1 MSKRSFVVALAAAC
15 VATLAG
21 AGTVR
26 AQEHEGHEMPQ
37 MSAEE
42 MAMMEAMERAGT
54 PGPQHAMLAGMA
66 GDWTFE
72 GKFWMSPDQEP
83 MAASG
88 TATRTMIMGG
98 RVLVEKVTSS
108 YMGQPFEG
116 QGMLGYDNVAGS
128 YWSTWIDNMST
139 ALMTSTGSCDDQG
152 KCEWHATYTDP
163 MTGQQKT
170 ARMTSEH
177 GADTELHRS
186 YEAGEGGA
194 ERLSMEFKYTRA
206 R

>member
-26 AQEHEGHEMPQ
+26 AQEHEGHEMPH

-139 ALMTSTGSCDDQG
+139 ALMTSTGSCAENA
-152 KCEWHATYTDP
+152 CEFHATMTDP
-163 MTGQQKT
+163 MTGEP
-170 ARMTSEH
+170 ARMRMTSEH
-177 GADTELHRS
+177 APDSELHRG
-186 YEAGEGGA
+186 YEIRADGQ
-194 ERLSMEFKYTRA
+194 ERLTMEFKYTRA